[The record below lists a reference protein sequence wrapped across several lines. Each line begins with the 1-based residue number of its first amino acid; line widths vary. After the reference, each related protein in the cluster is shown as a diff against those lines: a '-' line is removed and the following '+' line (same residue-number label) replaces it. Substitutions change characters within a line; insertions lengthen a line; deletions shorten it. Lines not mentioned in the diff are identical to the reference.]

1 MKINIKH
8 KEQEFF
14 ATIKDLNIKKLNL
27 KYKII

>member
-14 ATIKDLNIKKLNL
+14 ATIKDLDIQKTQF
-27 KYKII
+27 KI